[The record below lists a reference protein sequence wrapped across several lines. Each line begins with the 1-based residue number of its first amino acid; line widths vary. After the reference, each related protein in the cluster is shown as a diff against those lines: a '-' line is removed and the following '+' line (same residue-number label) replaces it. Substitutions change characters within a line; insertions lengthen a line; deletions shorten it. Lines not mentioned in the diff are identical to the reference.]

1 MSAGSRVWLG
11 LGALVPQAVLLL
23 WMSLSLGRDL
33 PAAVALQTLVFVTF
47 NKVCTGQY
55 FLW

>member
-1 MSAGSRVWLG
+1 M
-11 LGALVPQAVLLL
+11 GALLPQAVLLL
-23 WMSLSLGRDL
+23 AVAMVLGHRDL
-33 PAAVALQTLVFVTF
+33 PGAVAIQTLIFVAF